1 MSVLADNRLFN
12 VFQHTAAR
20 RRLDPSHTNRCRQN
34 YVSTHSRPKAAGHAQ
49 TAKPADNRGFNTR
62 PPEGGW
68 KTNTR
73 SSRQRKCFNT
83 QPPEGGWLCEN
94 IAYNKTYRVSTH
106 SRPKAAGISAWI
118 KWTDDF
124 CFNTQPPE
132 GGWLSSS
139 CLSYPESGFNTQP
152 PEGGWNA
159 ARRRFRSLSC
169 FNTQPPE
176 GGWLFI
182 WKSS

>member
-132 GGWLSSS
+132 GGWVGILT
-139 CLSYPESGFNTQP
+139 GHAMDTVFQHT
-152 PEGGWNA
+152 A
-159 ARRRFRSLSC
+159 ARRRLDKQYIRQRQYHQKFQHTAARRRLATIG
-169 FNTQPPE
+169 N
-176 GGWLFI
+176 
-182 WKSS
+182 